1 MMSPSSWRSDPGPFA
16 YLVARGDVA
25 AASSERAWL
34 QAMLDVEA
42 ALAAAQASVG
52 EISAGVAA
60 AIAEGCDVERLDIDA
75 LHRATEL
82 GGIAVIG
89 LVEQLR
95 SIVGGESAGH
105 VHRGATSQDV
115 LDTAAMSVAARC
127 AALTAAMLD
136 DSSSIVAALS
146 AQHGDTAM
154 IGRTLGQWA
163 LPTTFAAV
171 TGRWQRALDGAA
183 AALNDAASGLPVQLG
198 GPVGDGASYG
208 PRAGEITAAVAARLG
223 LAVPDGP
230 WSTERA
236 PIASIAG
243 AWSRAATA
251 VGDVSTQLLA
261 LMASDVGE
269 LAERAEG
276 AGGSSSM
283 VHKHNPAAAI
293 AARAAALQ
301 VPGLVATLLH
311 GAASHDFERASGPWH
326 AEWPALN
333 GLLRACG
340 SAADWLATSL
350 RRVVVDPERMAA
362 NLARANAERGGG

>member
-1 MMSPSSWRSDPGPFA
+1 MSPSSWRSDRGPFA

-25 AASSERAWL
+25 EASSERAWL

-42 ALAAAQASVG
+42 ALAASQAEVG
-52 EISAGVAA
+52 EIPAETAT
-60 AIAEGCDVERLDIDA
+60 AIADACDAERLDVEL
-75 LHRATEL
+75 LHRSIEL

-95 SIVGGESAGH
+95 ALVGGDAAGH

-115 LDTAAMSVAARC
+115 MDTAAMTVVARC
-127 AALTAAMLD
+127 AALTAAALD
-136 DSSSIVAALS
+136 DAASMVAALS

-163 LPTTFAAV
+163 LPTTFSAV
-171 TGRWQRALDGAA
+171 TGRWRRALAGAA
-183 AALNDAASGLPVQLG
+183 TALRQTASRLPVQVG

-208 PRAGEITAAVAARLG
+208 PRADEVTKGVAERLG

-236 PIASIAG
+236 PVAAIAG
-243 AWSRAATA
+243 AWGRAATA

-261 LMASDVGE
+261 LMSSDVGE

-283 VHKHNPAAAI
+283 AHKHNPVAAI

-301 VPGLVATLLH
+301 APGLIATLLH
-311 GAASHDFERASGPWH
+311 SAASHDFERASGPWH

-333 GLLRACG
+333 RLLRACG
-340 SAADWLATSL
+340 SAADWLVTSL
-350 RRVVVDPERMAA
+350 GRVVVDPERMAA